1 MSFEKP
7 TPIEN
12 FDIVTTNTA
21 TSFKVEITRLNLF
34 VSADI
39 RISLFSENN
48 NIIRCDYLTLSG
60 DNYNN
65 WANNDDYI
73 ITYVANYYGFTLK
86 PNASV
91 VGFEEVA
98 ANIINDGAITVVLPN
113 SAPDAAP
120 DVTIDTETVAVPD
133 VVTDTVVDN
142 STSN

>member
-34 VSADI
+34 VSADL
-39 RISLFSENN
+39 RVSVYDANN
-48 NIIRCDYLTLSG
+48 GIIKCSYLTLSG
-60 DNYNN
+60 NDYNN

-73 ITYVANYYGFTLK
+73 ITYVANFFGFIIK
-86 PNASV
+86 PDASV
-91 VGFEEVA
+91 IGLEEVA
-98 ANIINDGAITVVLPN
+98 ANSITDNAINIVLPN

-120 DVTIDTETVAVPD
+120 DVTIDAETVAVPE
-133 VVTDTVVDN
+133 VVTETVVDN

>member
-1 MSFEKP
+1 MLFENP

-21 TSFKVEITRLNLF
+21 TSFKVEIIRLNLF

-60 DNYNN
+60 DSYNN
-65 WANNDDYI
+65 WSNNDEYI
-73 ITYVANYYGFTLK
+73 ITYVANYYGFILK
-86 PNASV
+86 PNTSSSV
-91 VGFEEVA
+91 VALEEVA
-98 ANIINDGAITVVLPN
+98 ANVITDNAINVVLPN
-113 SAPDAAP
+113 AAP
-120 DVTIDTETVAVPD
+120 DTAPDTVIDTETVE
-133 VVTDTVVDN
+133 VVTETVVDN